1 MSSNKSKE
9 SVTTAFNEWRLYSSI
24 TQYQTRILYPLIVLR
39 SISSCLFV
47 TVDSFIWK
55 VVIETNYEVMS
66 TCIIFFFERNKNRGL
81 TYCIFFSSNEH
92 VSPRTVKLT
101 QFEYLFHHIVS
112 PHTLSCTHPWSVFQ
126 HHHVYIRWT
135 PKNNLDI
142 VTWTI
147 RTKYLPYW

>member
-66 TCIIFFFERNKNRGL
+66 TCIIFFLKEIKIVVSLTVFSFLLMSTYLRERSNL
-81 TYCIFFSSNEH
+81 LSS
-92 VSPRTVKLT
+92 SICFTT
-101 QFEYLFHHIVS
+101 SFHHIHYLVL
-112 PHTLSCTHPWSVFQ
+112 TLGVFFNTTIPV
-126 HHHVYIRWT
+126 VYIFAGHQRIT
-135 PKNNLDI
+135 
-142 VTWTI
+142 
-147 RTKYLPYW
+147 